1 MRQNIRSSLHCFAGV
16 LLLSTVIAARA
27 EEGGVGHYAPGSFAS
42 FVDAL
47 PGEPG
52 VGAFNYFLCYAGSA
66 SANRQFPI
74 AGQIA
79 LNVDA
84 TSCADSVG
92 AFCITPLKILG
103 ANLPR
108 GSHCRSCGRTSR
120 RRCRPRAGGTTSSS
134 DSVSGLGEI
143 EFWPLA
149 LSWRALTSSLHVD
162 FFGGI
167 YAPSGEFQKNRLAN
181 G

>member
-1 MRQNIRSSLHCFAGV
+1 
-16 LLLSTVIAARA
+16 
-27 EEGGVGHYAPGSFAS
+27 
-42 FVDAL
+42 
-47 PGEPG
+47 

-103 ANLPR
+103 ANYAPGVALSFVWTDIKAQVSPPGGWHHEQQR
-108 GSHCRSCGRTSR
+108 FGQ
-120 RRCRPRAGGTTSSS
+120 RPRRDRVLAAGAKLEGVDQQPARGFFRRHLRAFRRIPEESACQRLGYWTFEPGLLVSYLGQKSGFDFTTYIGYEIQHEEHGN
-134 DSVSGLGEI
+134 GLPQWTGL
-143 EFWPLA
+143 P
-149 LSWRALTSSLHVD
+149 H
-162 FFGGI
+162 
-167 YAPSGEFQKNRLAN
+167 
-181 G
+181 